1 MLGRGLGVQAE
12 HLASRP
18 GYLALAVDG
27 ATPRSRFG
35 RLHRRRHSGT
45 IAGKGCWLVNP
56 ICSSLGLEPRAR
68 TFIVPSLTTP
78 LYRQCEYRLVV
89 KRPSILACIIA
100 VRKRTGVRVP
110 QTCRSGKR

>member
-1 MLGRGLGVQAE
+1 MASSRGILNIQSLNELTSENSITEIVVGTPILQAE

-45 IAGKGCWLVNP
+45 IAGKGCWLVYP
-56 ICSSLGLEPRAR
+56 QLFLPGTR
-68 TFIVPSLTTP
+68 T
-78 LYRQCEYRLVV
+78 
-89 KRPSILACIIA
+89 ACAYVYSTVTNHSTIP
-100 VRKRTGVRVP
+100 TM
-110 QTCRSGKR
+110 